1 MAFPIVATADV
12 FRQTAAPAGVAIDAV
27 VAAADQDEEV
37 CWARVATIDD
47 LAAAGSDAAASSA
60 AAARAA
66 AATSS
71 EGAADS
77 DAAVVWVVAVA
88 VDYLALVAGKVRFA
102 ALSINGGAASG
113 TLA

>member
-12 FRQTAAPAGVAIDAV
+12 VRPTAAPAGVAIDAV
-27 VAAADQDEEV
+27 VAAADQDEEF

-47 LAAAGSDAAASSA
+47 LAAAGSTAAASA
-60 AAARAA
+60 AAT
-66 AATSS
+66 TSS